1 MAAKQLFLTHN
12 GKRYTL
18 EYNRDAVKL
27 MERAGFD
34 IDLIRSKPL
43 TMLPMLFEGAFHMHH
58 RRADKDVI
66 RKMFEKIKGKDELMT
81 ALIEMYNEP
90 LNTLFDEPEDGEGN
104 VEWGKNF

>member
-1 MAAKQLFLTHN
+1 MSKTITIPYN
-12 GKRYTL
+12 GCEYTL

-90 LNTLFDEPEDGEGN
+90 LNALFDEPEDSEGN